1 MRRLTATRIVSRRS
15 ALQEASGA
23 AIGCLLAGRPFAA
36 RKPSVVEAGGSD
48 IEVQFDSRL
57 FDLPPGAILD
67 WVTHCA
73 KAVSAYIGRFPV
85 PHATVQIVHSER
97 ARGVGNGRT
106 WVFRGARC
114 EVAIGQDATVED
126 LKRDWVLTH
135 EMFHLAFP
143 SVPER
148 NRWIEEGI
156 STYAEPIARA
166 NIGLVSPERVWNDMM
181 RDIPKGLPEP
191 GDRGLDNTHI
201 WGRTYWGG
209 ALYCLLADVGIR
221 KATNNHT
228 GLREALRA
236 INAAGGNI
244 TEEWPLLRALDIGD
258 RATGVTVLSGLY
270 REMGSSPFPV
280 DLAALWKQL
289 GVQRNGDRI
298 AFDDRAPLAAIRT
311 SMVRV
316 ARPG

>member
-1 MRRLTATRIVSRRS
+1 MV
-15 ALQEASGA
+15 
-23 AIGCLLAGRPFAA
+23 
-36 RKPSVVEAGGSD
+36 
-48 IEVQFDSRL
+48 
-57 FDLPPGAILD
+57 
-67 WVTHCA
+67 
-73 KAVSAYIGRFPV
+73 
-85 PHATVQIVHSER
+85 
-97 ARGVGNGRT
+97 
-106 WVFRGARC
+106 
-114 EVAIGQDATVED
+114 
-126 LKRDWVLTH
+126 
-135 EMFHLAFP
+135 
-143 SVPER
+143 
-148 NRWIEEGI
+148 
-156 STYAEPIARA
+156 
-166 NIGLVSPERVWNDMM
+166 

-191 GDRGLDNTHI
+191 DDRGLDITHT

-221 KATNNHT
+221 KATDNRN

-244 TEEWPLLRALDIGD
+244 TAEWPLPRALEIGD
-258 RATGVTVLSGLY
+258 RATGVTVLSDLY